1 MKRYDLIETILS
13 NSCSRSWEN
22 AVYEW
27 EVIGL
32 MEDDTLVKDCICGKE
47 NLKYLYTIQNKL
59 NGKILFPIGAS
70 CIRKF
75 GRADLNESISIQ
87 EKLFDLVNGYQKKE
101 VIKLNSKYFSK
112 GLLMFLYKEG
122 AFKPN
127 QYNKNDSSRSY
138 EFMIDMFNMRNSPS
152 KAQQNKI
159 DAILNN
165 DIKDYLK
172 NRINSNSK
180 KKMNK

>member
-13 NSCSRSWEN
+13 NSCSKLWEN
-22 AVYEW
+22 AVNEW

-59 NGKILFPIGAS
+59 NSKILFPIGAS

-101 VIKLNSKYFSK
+101 AIKLNSKYFSK

-127 QYNKNDSSRSY
+127 KYNKNDSSRSY
-138 EFMIDMFNMRNSPS
+138 DFMLDMFNKINPPT

-159 DAILNN
+159 NAILNN
-165 DIKDYLK
+165 DILPYIRQ
-172 NRINSNSK
+172 RISSGSK
-180 KKMNK
+180 KKMNW